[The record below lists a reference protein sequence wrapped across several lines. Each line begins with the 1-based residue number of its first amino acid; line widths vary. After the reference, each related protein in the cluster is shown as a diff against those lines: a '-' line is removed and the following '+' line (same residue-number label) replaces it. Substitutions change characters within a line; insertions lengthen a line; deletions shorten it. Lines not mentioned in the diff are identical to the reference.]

1 MEIILL
7 LIVLVLFL
15 KWLQRRTKQ
24 SKASQTQPTQLMRKL
39 DRLTRDRRTSERL
52 VQKVAYQYPDRSM
65 RWCVEKAIFDI
76 ERDRWRS

>member
-15 KWLQRRTKQ
+15 KWLQRRTQQ